1 MIRDEKKFNK
11 IVSSVIMAGMLIAIA
26 ITTGF
31 KLADPGAR
39 RVMLLI
45 AAFGSLFGV
54 LSTILSA
61 NGLIWT
67 FIFGIL
73 DVTIGSVIAYDTGV
87 MGNFALHAFYFLPM
101 QFVGIWQWR
110 KRGATAKEEVKARR
124 LSLKGWAL
132 VAASIAGG
140 IALSYFI
147 LYRVDLA
154 KLGEASLIDR
164 PKVFLDATVLTLNI
178 VGQILMS
185 LAFFEQWIVWN
196 LVNIFSIL
204 LWANTMLSSDAS
216 SYTVVMFIKYIF
228 YLLNSING
236 FRIWYALSRK

>member
-140 IALSYFI
+140 
-147 LYRVDLA
+147 
-154 KLGEASLIDR
+154 
-164 PKVFLDATVLTLNI
+164 PKQCRFA
-178 VGQILMS
+178 
-185 LAFFEQWIVWN
+185 
-196 LVNIFSIL
+196 
-204 LWANTMLSSDAS
+204 
-216 SYTVVMFIKYIF
+216 
-228 YLLNSING
+228 
-236 FRIWYALSRK
+236 